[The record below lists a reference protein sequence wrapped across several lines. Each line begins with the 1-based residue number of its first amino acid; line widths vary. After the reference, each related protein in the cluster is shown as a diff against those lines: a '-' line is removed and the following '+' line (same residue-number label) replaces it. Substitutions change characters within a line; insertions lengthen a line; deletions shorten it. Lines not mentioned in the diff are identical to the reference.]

1 MYVEKKRADG
11 IKVTHAGGEIAIT
24 DKELD
29 LSMALPSMGK
39 PFSEDQL
46 KAIEDR
52 LESHD
57 DFVKPMVTVT
67 RVDGIFAR
75 LDLGGYFSPWV
86 VGEDLEEVME
96 QLDDIYGVYDDYL

>member
-1 MYVEKKRADG
+1 MYIEKKRADG

-29 LSMALPSMGK
+29 LSIALPSRGK
-39 PFSEDQL
+39 PFSEDHL

-67 RVDGIFAR
+67 RVDGVFAR
-75 LDLGGYFSPWV
+75 LD
-86 VGEDLEEVME
+86 
-96 QLDDIYGVYDDYL
+96 